1 MFTAIWIQ
9 IDVILDVRQTW
20 TYLSHADPNGAYVK
34 WAKDFMGKTNS
45 TYEHTVSQGY
55 FLTAMIVWYLT
66 PMLLAVFILLKTKRP
81 LHLLSVI
88 LQNRFELDCDEHFFC
103 KVLLSIL
110 LFPIDFISAIIF
122 IYAAIPIITLK
133 CAYKI
138 LMRHEFSESQDL
150 VNISGFILNSELLP
164 FWMGFEFIGE
174 AVPQLIL
181 AIVFVA
187 NNSDYTKDTETL
199 IGAKEFETTLISIT
213 FSTGSI
219 CMGLYSA
226 ILPLI

>member
-1 MFTAIWIQ
+1 MFTAIWMQ
-9 IDVILDVRQTW
+9 VDVILDIKQTW
-20 TYLSHADPNGAYVK
+20 TYLDYASPNGTYVD
-34 WAKDFMGKTNS
+34 WAKNITGKTNS

-55 FLTAMIVWYLT
+55 FLTAMIVWFLT
-66 PMLLAVFILLKTKRP
+66 PMLSAVFILLKTKRP

-103 KVLLSIL
+103 KVFLSIF
-110 LFPIDFISAIIF
+110 LFPIDFISALVF
-122 IYAAIPIITLK
+122 IYVAIPIITLK

-150 VNISGFILNSELLP
+150 VNISGFIINSELLP

-187 NNSDYTKDTETL
+187 NNPDYMKDAETF
-199 IGAKEFETTLISIT
+199 IGAKEFETTLISII
-213 FSTGSI
+213 FSVGSI

>member
-9 IDVILDVRQTW
+9 VDVFLDIRQTS
-20 TYLSHADPNGAYVK
+20 TYLDFADPNGTYVE
-34 WAKDFMGKTNS
+34 WAKEFMERTNS
-45 TYEHTVSQGY
+45 TYEPKISQGY
-55 FLTAMIVWYLT
+55 FLTAMTIWILT
-66 PMLLAVFILLKTKRP
+66 PMLLAVFILLKAQRP

-88 LQNRFELDCDEHFFC
+88 FQNKFELDCDENFFC

-110 LFPIDFISAIIF
+110 LFPIDFISALVF
-122 IYAAIPIITLK
+122 IYVAIPIITLR

-150 VNISGFILNSELLP
+150 VNMSGFIINSELLP

-187 NNSDYTKDTETL
+187 NNPDYTKDIETF
-199 IGAKEFETTLISIT
+199 IGAKEFETTLISII
-213 FSTGSI
+213 FSIGSI